1 MGRLDPGLVATL
13 LFLIPGIWN
22 SFSNITMPN
31 LSAHFTRYL
40 SSCFCGFGCDVGV
53 PWLLYWLFLLGF
65 LVTKFYGSRAL
76 PRKKR
81 TGSRR
86 QKIRRFRRRK
96 LAFFMVLKC
105 RDRLF
110 SFPPITFADGFQL
123 QADQLGLSWRYTPLD
138 QQHRCWRKAQ
148 AKSKHQAWRRRMV
161 EHEGF

>member
-13 LFLIPGIWN
+13 LFLIPGLWN
-22 SFSNITMPN
+22 SFSIITMPN

-40 SSCFCGFGCDVGV
+40 SSCFCSFGCDVGV

-96 LAFFMVLKC
+96 LAFSMVLKC

-110 SFPPITFADGFQL
+110 SFRLSPLPMDSSFRRISWGFLGVVLHWIDNIFAG
-123 QADQLGLSWRYTPLD
+123 GK
-138 QQHRCWRKAQ
+138 RKRSPSIKRGGAG
-148 AKSKHQAWRRRMV
+148 W
-161 EHEGF
+161 